1 MMENLVNI
9 QSLVSAILFSVVG
22 CVAFALAFKII
33 DILTPNDM
41 WHEILEEH
49 NNALA
54 IVIGSVAIGIA
65 IIISASIS
73 G

>member
-1 MMENLVNI
+1 MENLINI
-9 QSLVSAILFSVVG
+9 HSLVSAILFSVLG
-22 CVAFALAFKII
+22 CVAFAIAFKLI
-33 DILTPNDM
+33 DVLTPNDM

-54 IVIGSVAIGIA
+54 IIVGSVAIGIS
-65 IIISASIS
+65 IIISAAIS

>member
-1 MMENLVNI
+1 MENLINM
-9 QSLVSAILFSVVG
+9 QSLVSAIIFSVLG
-22 CVAFALAFKII
+22 SIAFAIAFKIL

-49 NNALA
+49 NTALS
-54 IVIGSVAIGIA
+54 IVVGSVAIGIA
-65 IIISASIS
+65 IIIASAIS

>member
-1 MMENLVNI
+1 MENLINV
-9 QSLVSAILFSVVG
+9 QSLVSAIIFSILG
-22 CVAFALAFKII
+22 CIVFAIAFKII
-33 DILTPNDM
+33 DVLTPNDM

-54 IVIGSVAIGIA
+54 IIVGSVAIGIA
-65 IIISASIS
+65 IIISASIR